1 MRLKIIKLKFKRV
14 ISLKNEYGF
23 KNFLKIIINYIFNQF
38 IAIGYILKGELSDI
52 KYVPENKDIEFRAIN
67 KSDLDIMSKNY
78 QTEFNEK
85 EYNELIFNLNEKNID
100 CFIVKKDENIC
111 GYFSLAYGKS
121 ESEIEK
127 KYLNVEKNGYI
138 FGDYVFEK
146 YRGKKIQQFSAYKRF
161 CLLKEKK
168 FETAT
173 CIIKRENIPSIRTY
187 EKFGFQ
193 KYLIKYHFRFGNLL
207 RSKDYYKIVK

>member
-1 MRLKIIKLKFKRV
+1 MRLKNIKFIFERAII
-14 ISLKNEYGF
+14 LKNKYRF
-23 KNFLKIIINYIFNQF
+23 KTILKIINNYIFNQF
-38 IAIGYILKGELSDI
+38 IAIGYIFKGQISDI
-52 KYVPENKDIEFRAIN
+52 NYVPENNNLEFRIIN

-78 QTEFNEK
+78 QSEFKEK
-85 EYNELIFNLNEKNID
+85 EYNDLISNINKKNIE
-100 CFIVKKDENIC
+100 CFIVKKDGNIC

-127 KYLNVEKNGYI
+127 NYLNIEKNGYI

-161 CLLKEKK
+161 CILKEKK

-173 CIIKRENIPSIRTY
+173 CIIKRENIPSIKSY

-207 RSKDYYKIVK
+207 RSKDNYKIVK